1 MAGVCKLEIVETEAE
16 LKKRLSQ
23 EKSGERERKITTV
36 VLTEDK
42 TS

>member
-1 MAGVCKLEIVETEAE
+1 MAGVCKIEITESETE

-23 EKSGERERKITTV
+23 EKTGSGQRTITTV

-42 TS
+42 QS